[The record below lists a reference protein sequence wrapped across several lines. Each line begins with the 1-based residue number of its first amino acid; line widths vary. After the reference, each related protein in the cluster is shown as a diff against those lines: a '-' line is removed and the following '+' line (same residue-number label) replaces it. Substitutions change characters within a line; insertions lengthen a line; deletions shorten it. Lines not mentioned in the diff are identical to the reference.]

1 MDSDHLDHLLKNL
14 EQGAEDE
21 LSELESVGAPF
32 YPTGQLLRLRG
43 QWEVKNTLFKK
54 FQRFFVG
61 AVATSVVWLVLWG
74 ICLKLGLPRLGFL
87 FLAFFPFSFLLFF
100 FGLYFMNTFFK
111 GQGHLDRV
119 GEMISRELHERKQK
133 KA

>member
-1 MDSDHLDHLLKNL
+1 MRPDELDHLLKNL
-14 EQGAEDE
+14 EQGAADE
-21 LSELESVGAPF
+21 LSELESLGAAF

-43 QWEVKNTLFKK
+43 QWEIKHTLFRK

-61 AVATSVVWLVLWG
+61 AVATSPIWLLLWG
-74 ICLKLGLPRLGFL
+74 LCLKAGLPRLGFI
-87 FLAFFPFSFLLFF
+87 FLALFPFSFLLFF

-119 GEMISRELHERKQK
+119 GEMISQELQRRQEK
-133 KA
+133 K